1 MTTQCQFYNAQIT
14 IPVRSIHCSS
24 HYQPIDLKSFLLA
37 NLFLKSSSQKWK
49 CPICRKRAYHLM
61 VDEFLLEL
69 MNNNK
74 NEKKIEFIV
83 ENDQI
88 LISESST
95 H

>member
-1 MTTQCQFYNAQIT
+1 
-14 IPVRSIHCSS
+14 
-24 HYQPIDLKSFLLA
+24 
-37 NLFLKSSSQKWK
+37 
-49 CPICRKRAYHLM
+49 M